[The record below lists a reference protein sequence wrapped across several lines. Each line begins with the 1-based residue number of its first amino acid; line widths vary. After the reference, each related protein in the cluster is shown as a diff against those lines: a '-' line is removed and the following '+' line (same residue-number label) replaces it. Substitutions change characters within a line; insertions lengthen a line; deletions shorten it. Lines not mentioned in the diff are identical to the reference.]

1 MDNLLSEIRNIIKT
15 LIVKTTDEAIEKT
28 ESKILKAYPLST
40 EADLQKEER
49 RLSSDL
55 HYKNDLVSIYVT
67 YICVVYIF

>member
-1 MDNLLSEIRNIIKT
+1 MDNLLSEIRNITKT
-15 LIVKTTDEAIEKT
+15 LIVKMTDAIEKT

-55 HYKNDLVSIYVT
+55 HYKNDLVSIYVM